1 MAAPES
7 QFTRPVRILFADGN
21 DDLRDYVKRQMGGFY
36 EVDLASDGEA
46 ALMTARANPPDLLLA
61 DVMAPRLGGFG
72 LLKEWRADPRLRH
85 IPVILL
91 SARAGEE
98 SRIEALTAG
107 ATDYLVKPFNAREL
121 LARVSICLEIARE
134 NRTSL
139 EREQGLRISA
149 EKSEARAREE
159 LAAEVTATNRLHE
172 LSTRPLMKT
181 EFQPLLEE
189 VLAATVALQNADFGC
204 VQLYNP
210 VTRSLQIVVQQG
222 FKPDFLEYFRDCHD
236 ETTFCGRAILQGK
249 KVIVKDILVDE
260 GFAPHRPVALAA
272 GYRAVQSTPIFSA
285 AASHWGWSQP
295 TFNSLTGQRS
305 ASCVSPISTPTWPLR
320 SWSGSGP
327 KRRCVRAKPD
337 SAPWCK
343 ACLPQSTPAM
353 QRVTS
358 LSSMKRRRPYGDGGL
373 SSKASD
379 GADR

>member
-1 MAAPES
+1 MARPSNPSDGDPGGFSPGDREASDRLSGAPAEGDFMAAPES
-7 QFTRPVRILFADGN
+7 PFTRPVRILFADGH

-61 DVMAPRLGGFG
+61 DVMTPRLGGFG

-139 EREQGLRISA
+139 EREHGLRISA
-149 EKSEARAREE
+149 EKSEARAREA
-159 LAAEVTATNRLHE
+159 LAAELTSMDRLHE
-172 LSTRPLMKT
+172 LSTRLLMKT

-222 FKPDFLEYFRDCHD
+222 
-236 ETTFCGRAILQGK
+236 LQ
-249 KVIVKDILVDE
+249 
-260 GFAPHRPVALAA
+260 
-272 GYRAVQSTPIFSA
+272 T
-285 AASHWGWSQP
+285 
-295 TFNSLTGQRS
+295 
-305 ASCVSPISTPTWPLR
+305 
-320 SWSGSGP
+320 
-327 KRRCVRAKPD
+327 
-337 SAPWCK
+337 
-343 ACLPQSTPAM
+343 
-353 QRVTS
+353 
-358 LSSMKRRRPYGDGGL
+358 GL
-373 SSKASD
+373 SRALSGLS
-379 GADR
+379 